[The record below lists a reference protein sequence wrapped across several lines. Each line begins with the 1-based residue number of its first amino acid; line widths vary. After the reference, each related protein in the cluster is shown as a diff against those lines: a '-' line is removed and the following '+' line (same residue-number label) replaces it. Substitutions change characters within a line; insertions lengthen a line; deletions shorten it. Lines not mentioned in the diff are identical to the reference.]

1 MASILLK
8 KDYNDQ
14 KAGTVIS
21 VPFGVG
27 KVLIRDGIGVRAA
40 EADSH
45 KADAKVP
52 PHGPGGKGTE
62 VKGTEVPKFP
72 PQPMPSSPT
81 LPETKKK

>member
-40 EADSH
+40 EADV
-45 KADAKVP
+45 KAS
-52 PHGPGGKGTE
+52 PHASGGKGTE

-72 PQPMPSSPT
+72 PQPTPSATTP
-81 LPETKKK
+81 PETKKK